1 MKVSVLKET
10 YPGEMRVALAPANV
24 PQLAK
29 IGVDVVVEAGAGAA
43 AGYLDKQYQEKGAT
57 LAVDRAA
64 AIADADLIAQVRSV
78 GANPEAG
85 QDDLAAF
92 RSGQMV
98 LGMSDP
104 LGNPA
109 AAAVMA
115 EKGLTSFALE
125 LIPRTT
131 RAQSMDVLSSMATIA
146 GYRAVLLAAVELPK
160 MFPMMTT
167 AAGTLRP
174 AKVFILGVGVAGLQA
189 IATAKRLGGVVQAYD
204 LRPACRE
211 QVESL
216 GAKFVELNLD
226 TGESEDKGGYAKAMD
241 EAFYQRQREL
251 LADIAAE
258 CDVVITTAAIP
269 GRKSPLLITTN
280 AVERMPPG
288 SVVVDLAAERG
299 GNCEVSKADERVVH
313 QGVTILGPTNLPAEV
328 PQHASQ
334 MFSNNVTKFL
344 INLIKEGQVNW
355 NMDDEIIC
363 ETLVTRD
370 REVVHP
376 RLRDMLGLAPL
387 TPPAADAEAA
397 ATDTEGKS

>member
-131 RAQSMDVLSSMATIA
+131 RAQSMDVLS
-146 GYRAVLLAAVELPK
+146 
-160 MFPMMTT
+160 
-167 AAGTLRP
+167 
-174 AKVFILGVGVAGLQA
+174 
-189 IATAKRLGGVVQAYD
+189 
-204 LRPACRE
+204 
-211 QVESL
+211 
-216 GAKFVELNLD
+216 
-226 TGESEDKGGYAKAMD
+226 
-241 EAFYQRQREL
+241 
-251 LADIAAE
+251 
-258 CDVVITTAAIP
+258 
-269 GRKSPLLITTN
+269 
-280 AVERMPPG
+280 
-288 SVVVDLAAERG
+288 
-299 GNCEVSKADERVVH
+299 
-313 QGVTILGPTNLPAEV
+313 
-328 PQHASQ
+328 
-334 MFSNNVTKFL
+334 
-344 INLIKEGQVNW
+344 
-355 NMDDEIIC
+355 
-363 ETLVTRD
+363 
-370 REVVHP
+370 
-376 RLRDMLGLAPL
+376 
-387 TPPAADAEAA
+387 
-397 ATDTEGKS
+397 